1 MMVTE
6 YAMFVV
12 VRFVAPSTGS
22 LLRSRVSF
30 LKPYT
35 MKYLSGVYAVA
46 VTIQLIV
53 ACTAS
58 TVLLKIMGTFG
69 AAGPIE

>member
-1 MMVTE
+1 MVTE
-6 YAMFVV
+6 YATFVV

-35 MKYLSGVYAVA
+35 IKYLSGVYAVA

-53 ACTAS
+53 ACIAP
-58 TVLLKIMGTFG
+58 TVLLKMMGIFG
-69 AAGPIE
+69 AAEPTER